1 MNFKLD
7 SVKEPWS
14 NKNRS
19 RGNTLKVDNLNI
31 TLRATVYLSRT
42 KTNDRINFDNY
53 ISTLL
58 RKATN
63 HLNGIARTQ
72 DYLRAQEKL
81 ENV

>member
-1 MNFKLD
+1 MSFKLD
-7 SVKEPWS
+7 NMKVAWS
-14 NKNRS
+14 NKNRTN
-19 RGNTLKVDNLNI
+19 GYTLKIDNLNI

-42 KTNDRINFDNY
+42 KANV
-53 ISTLL
+53 STLL

-63 HLNGIARTQ
+63 HLNGITRTQ